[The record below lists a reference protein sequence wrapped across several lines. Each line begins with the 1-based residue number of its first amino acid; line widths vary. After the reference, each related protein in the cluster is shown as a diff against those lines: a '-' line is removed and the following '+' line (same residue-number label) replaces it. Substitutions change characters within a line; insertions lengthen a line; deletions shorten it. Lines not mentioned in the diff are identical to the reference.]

1 MPTTSQRST
10 NDNNN
15 LTSLL
20 PALLQS
26 HNLKCTLETPQS
38 ASALL
43 SQNKLSPRDF
53 IEQHPD
59 IERTLLQSFL
69 EDDYDGKL
77 HLMTLSSKERGE
89 EIIGLSFW
97 REVDDEEMREWLDL
111 HRVEE
116 TLQRHADDEIM
127 QQQPIRHSQNPGQH
141 QQQQQQKVVSVQC
154 DGDNKLS
161 HCGKR
166 TMEGIRNDSITWIRN
181 ALHSDTT
188 GNHKQTLQH
197 THIPKSNI
205 QQQLIHAWVKIELIA
220 IKRSHRSHHLG
231 ELLLACTLSE
241 AYQYHDDHA
250 ILHIAGTSSRNIP
263 ATKLY
268 TKFGFVGLPRYREGG
283 PFAEPDGDLFVLGDI
298 GGCLEKGAWEEMWKS

>member
-1 MPTTSQRST
+1 MPASSQGS
-10 NDNNN
+10 DNNKS

-20 PALLQS
+20 PTLLQT
-26 HNLKCTLETPQS
+26 HNLTCALETPRS
-38 ASALL
+38 ASTLL
-43 SQNKLSPRDF
+43 AQNKLSPRDF

-59 IERTLLQSFL
+59 IERTLLQSFV

-77 HLMTLSSKERGE
+77 HLMTLSTEERE
-89 EIIGLSFW
+89 EVIGLSFW

-116 TLQRHADDEIM
+116 TLERHGHDDV
-127 QQQPIRHSQNPGQH
+127 QQQPIRPT
-141 QQQQQQKVVSVQC
+141 QQQQQQQQQRQVVSFKY

-161 HCGKR
+161 HSGKR
-166 TMEGIRNDSITWIRN
+166 TMEGIRSDSITWIRN
-181 ALHSDTT
+181 ALQSET
-188 GNHKQTLQH
+188 
-197 THIPKSNI
+197 PRI
-205 QQQLIHAWVKIELIA
+205 QQNRITKSIIQRQLVHAWIKIELVA

-231 ELLLACTLSE
+231 ELLLACTLSK
-241 AYQYHDDHA
+241 AYEHHDNHA
-250 ILHIAGTSSRNIP
+250 ILHIAGTSSKNIP

-283 PFAEPDGDLFVLGDI
+283 PFGEPDGDLFVLGDI

>member
-1 MPTTSQRST
+1 MPGSSQGS
-10 NDNNN
+10 DNNKS

-20 PALLQS
+20 PALLQTQ
-26 HNLKCTLETPQS
+26 NLKCNLETPQS
-38 ASALL
+38 ASTLL

-59 IERTLLQSFL
+59 IERTLLQSFV

-77 HLMTLSSKERGE
+77 HLMTLSTKERE
-89 EIIGLSFW
+89 EVIGLSFW

-116 TLQRHADDEIM
+116 TLERHGHDEM
-127 QQQPIRHSQNPGQH
+127 QQQPLRNISTQQQREQQR
-141 QQQQQQKVVSVQC
+141 QQQQALSFKY

-166 TMEGIRNDSITWIRN
+166 TMEGIRSDSITWIRN
-181 ALHSDTT
+181 ALHSDTPR
-188 GNHKQTLQH
+188 NHKKPQH
-197 THIPKSNI
+197 DHITKSKV
-205 QQQLIHAWVKIELIA
+205 QQQLIHAWIKIELVA

-231 ELLLACTLSE
+231 ELLLACTLSK
-241 AYQYHDDHA
+241 AYEHHDNHA
-250 ILHIAGTSSRNIP
+250 ILHIAGTSSKNVP

-268 TKFGFVGLPRYREGG
+268 TKFGFVELPRYREGG
-283 PFAEPDGDLFVLGDI
+283 PFGEPDGDLFVLGDI
-298 GGCLEKGAWEEMWKS
+298 GGCLERGAWEEMWKS